1 MQVKSKYP
9 CEFFPEGMVFEA
21 EPLHGT
27 PIQMIVVTGS
37 NGVEYVA
44 RKELDPLIYTIKERG
59 VLVAEFEEIED
70 RYK

>member
-44 RKELDPLIYTIKERG
+44 RKELAPLIYTIK
-59 VLVAEFEEIED
+59 
-70 RYK
+70 